1 VECLPRRAPPSVNA
15 RSLPAARGTAL
26 MADRRVEH
34 LIVGAGIAGATC
46 ARTLREQGATGSVMV
61 VGRELD
67 APYHRPPISKGYL
80 RGEQS
85 RDDALVLPAGWWEAN
100 DVELRTRTS
109 VMSLNIEAHTAK
121 LSTKEEIEFGHAL
134 LATGAMVR
142 RLTVEGSDLDGLHY
156 LRALG
161 NADALRRDLE
171 QAERVVLIGGSY
183 IGCEVAAS
191 LTELGR
197 RCTIVMQETV
207 TLERHF
213 GVQVGAFFQGVLEE
227 HGIEVV
233 AGEEVR
239 RLEGVAPPGGEGP
252 GRVAAVLTAGGAE
265 LAADV
270 VVLGVGAL
278 PDVMLARR
286 SGLELGQ
293 LGGVLADSRLRSSA
307 ADVYVAG
314 DMCEYDS
321 VVHGRRLRI
330 EHEDVAASQGATAAQ
345 NMLGADRPHDVVPYF
360 FSDLSDWISL
370 EYVGP
375 AETWDRELVRGRM
388 QEGSFSVW
396 YLQGRRVAGALAVAR
411 PGDLDHARRL
421 ILAGR
426 KLDDDGLRRL
436 ADPDSDLASVGGT

>member
-1 VECLPRRAPPSVNA
+1 
-15 RSLPAARGTAL
+15 
-26 MADRRVEH
+26 
-34 LIVGAGIAGATC
+34 
-46 ARTLREQGATGSVMV
+46 
-61 VGRELD
+61 
-67 APYHRPPISKGYL
+67 
-80 RGEQS
+80 
-85 RDDALVLPAGWWEAN
+85 
-100 DVELRTRTS
+100 
-109 VMSLNIEAHTAK
+109 
-121 LSTKEEIEFGHAL
+121 
-134 LATGAMVR
+134 
-142 RLTVEGSDLDGLHY
+142 
-156 LRALG
+156 
-161 NADALRRDLE
+161 
-171 QAERVVLIGGSY
+171 
-183 IGCEVAAS
+183 
-191 LTELGR
+191 
-197 RCTIVMQETV
+197 
-207 TLERHF
+207 
-213 GVQVGAFFQGVLEE
+213 
-227 HGIEVV
+227 
-233 AGEEVR
+233 
-239 RLEGVAPPGGEGP
+239 
-252 GRVAAVLTAGGAE
+252 
-265 LAADV
+265 